1 MDHNGQ
7 ALVLFLL
14 PLFDSCFSFSPI
26 SKGQGIALQQESMVS
41 ALARSAH
48 MLDILGPLMG
58 SKETGKLWMGLVSTG
73 PMGLRV
79 TYWPRSN

>member
-1 MDHNGQ
+1 MGR
-7 ALVLFLL
+7 ALVNFLL
-14 PLFDSCFSFSPI
+14 PLFDSCLSFSPI
-26 SKGQGIALQQESMVS
+26 SKGQGIAHFSRKVWSLLWQEI
-41 ALARSAH
+41 AH

-58 SKETGKLWMGLVSTG
+58 SKKKQGKLWMGLVSTG